1 MLQATLRSS
10 IHFDLNITP
19 SLHLYDFIQCCEVAI
34 EVCNVTTRTVS
45 VSPKAII
52 CELQPITIQDMVL
65 PETANSNGMQN
76 ILDTANISD
85 EIATEER
92 ER

>member
-1 MLQATLRSS
+1 
-10 IHFDLNITP
+10 
-19 SLHLYDFIQCCEVAI
+19 
-34 EVCNVTTRTVS
+34 
-45 VSPKAII
+45 
-52 CELQPITIQDMVL
+52 MVL

-85 EIATEER
+85 EIATEEQ